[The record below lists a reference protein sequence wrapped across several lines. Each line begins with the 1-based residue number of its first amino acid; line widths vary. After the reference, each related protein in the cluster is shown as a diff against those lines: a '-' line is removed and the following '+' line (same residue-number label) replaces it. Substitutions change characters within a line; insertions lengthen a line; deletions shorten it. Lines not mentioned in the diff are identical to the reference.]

1 MKTIPTEFYGDNVRW
16 FMGRCIDASPPPGLE
31 GRIKVRVF
39 GVHSPNTDDIPQKD
53 LPWAQVMN
61 PSSSYGVSGLGV
73 NTQILPGAMIFGIF
87 LDGTSSQLP
96 MVLGSLPNIEYPTS
110 VQAAAREDISTNPF
124 AFIFD
129 QTNAAV
135 QDPVYYGTQSDD
147 GLSFVEVEA
156 QRRVDKNDVAR
167 FFIDNGLNAKQ
178 ASSMTGVLMAISGL
192 SSTKPGGIA
201 GYPVDSP
208 RYKRFISYARRLTPT
223 KNFYELDVQLMFI
236 MTELH
241 TSQKTAYS
249 KLLMSGQIEGNLYG
263 ENIDGIDKRGN
274 GMVAALM
281 KYFVH
286 PDTFKDGEKE
296 GAKEQAVS
304 FANSVYS
311 GPTGLGA
318 I

>member
-1 MKTIPTEFYGDNVRW
+1 MKIIPTEFYGDNVRW

-39 GVHSPNTDDIPQKD
+39 GVHSPNTQDIPQKD

-73 NTQILPGAMIFGIF
+73 NTQILAGAMVFGIF
-87 LDGTSSQLP
+87 LDGTASQLP
-96 MVLGSLPNIEYPTS
+96 MVLGSLPSIEYPTS
-110 VQAAAREDISTNPF
+110 VQAASREDISTNPF

-129 QTNAAV
+129 QSSSSIS
-135 QDPVYYGTQSDD
+135 DPVFYGDQQGLVGED
-147 GLSFVEVEA
+147 GTRLSEIETAKGYVG
-156 QRRVDKNDVAR
+156 NPSDVAR

-178 ASSMTGVLMAISGL
+178 ASSMTGVLGAISSL
-192 SSTKPGGIA
+192 NPNKPGGIA
-201 GYPVDSP
+201 GYPVNSP
-208 RYKRFISYARRLTPT
+208 RYAKFLSYAQRLTPT
-223 KNFYELDVQLMFI
+223 KNFYELDVQLMFV

-249 KLLMSGQIEGNLYG
+249 KLLMSTQIEGNLYG
-263 ENIDGIDKRGN
+263 ENIDGIKKKGN
-274 GMVAALM
+274 GMVAALV

-286 PDTFKDGEKE
+286 PETKCSQSMAERLAK
-296 GAKEQAVS
+296 GA
-304 FANSVYS
+304 Y
-311 GPTGLGA
+311 GGLGA

>member
-16 FMGRCIDASPPPGLE
+16 FMGHCIDASPPPGLE
-31 GRIKVRVF
+31 GRIKVRCF
-39 GVHSPNTDDIPQKD
+39 GVHSGNTDDIPQCD

-73 NTQILPGAMIFGIF
+73 STQILPGAMIFGIF

-110 VQAAAREDISTNPF
+110 VQAASREDISTNPF
-124 AFIFD
+124 AFIFN
-129 QTNAAV
+129 QSTSEV
-135 QDPVYYGTQSDD
+135 QDPVYFGTQSDD
-147 GLSFVEVEA
+147 GLSEDEV
-156 QRRVDKNDVAR
+156 RDILIVDQSDVAR

-178 ASSMTGVLMAISGL
+178 ASSMTGVLLAISGL
-192 SSTKPGGIA
+192 NSTRPGGIA
-201 GYPVDSP
+201 GYPMDSP
-208 RYKRFISYARRLTPT
+208 RYKKFISYASRLTPT
-223 KNFYELDVQLMFI
+223 KNFYDMDVQLMFV

-249 KLLMSGQIEGNLYG
+249 KLLMSEQIEGSLYG

-274 GMVAALM
+274 GMVAALF

-296 GAKEQAVS
+296 GAKEQAVT
-304 FANSVYS
+304 FAKSVYGS
-311 GPTGLGA
+311 LGA

>member
-96 MVLGSLPNIEYPTS
+96 MVLGSLPSIEYPTS
-110 VQAAAREDISTNPF
+110 VQAASREDISTNPF

-147 GLSFVEVEA
+147 GLSEIEVKA
-156 QRRVDKNDVAR
+156 QPRVDKNDVAR

-192 SSTKPGGIA
+192 KSTNPGGIA
-201 GYPVDSP
+201 GYPIDSP
-208 RYKRFISYARRLTPT
+208 RYKRFIAYAKRLSPS

-236 MTELH
+236 MTELQ

-263 ENIDGIDKRGN
+263 ENIDGIDKKGN
-274 GMVAALM
+274 GMVAALK

-286 PDTFKDGEKE
+286 PDTLCD
-296 GAKEQAVS
+296 KEQAVS

-311 GPTGLGA
+311 GLGA

>member
-39 GVHSPNTDDIPQKD
+39 GVHSPDTVDIPQKD

-73 NTQILPGAMIFGIF
+73 NTQILAGAMIFGIF
-87 LDGTSSQLP
+87 LDGTTSQLP
-96 MVLGSLPNIEYPTS
+96 MVLGSLPSIEYPTS

-129 QTNAAV
+129 QSTSTI

-147 GLSFVEVEA
+147 GLSEIQVTA
-156 QRRVDKNDVAR
+156 QRRPSPSDVAR

-178 ASSMTGVLMAISGL
+178 ASAMTGVLMAISNL
-192 SSTKPGGIA
+192 IPTNPGGIA
-201 GYPVDSP
+201 GYPTDSP
-208 RYKRFISYARRLTPT
+208 RYSRFISYASRLTPT
-223 KNFYELDVQLMFI
+223 KNFYELDVQLMFV

-249 KLLMSGQIEGNLYG
+249 KLLVSKQIDGNLYG
-263 ENIDGIDKRGN
+263 ENIDGIDKKGN
-274 GMVAALM
+274 GMVAALV

-286 PDTFKDGEKE
+286 PETSCSKGQAE
-296 GAKEQAVS
+296 GLAKG
-304 FANSVYS
+304 VY
-311 GPTGLGA
+311 GGLGA

>member
-16 FMGRCIDASPPPGLE
+16 FMGRCIDASPPAGLE

-73 NTQILPGAMIFGIF
+73 NTQILAGAMIFGIF

-110 VQAAAREDISTNPF
+110 VQAASREDLSTNPF

-129 QTNAAV
+129 QTDASV
-135 QDPVYYGTQSDD
+135 QDPVYFGTQSDD
-147 GLSFVEVEA
+147 GLSEIEVTA

-201 GYPVDSP
+201 GYPIDSP
-208 RYKRFISYARRLTPT
+208 RYKRFIAYAKRLTPT

-274 GMVAALM
+274 GMVAALV

-286 PDTFKDGEKE
+286 PDTECD
-296 GAKEQAVS
+296 KEQAVS

>member
-31 GRIKVRVF
+31 GRIKVRCF
-39 GVHSPNTDDIPQKD
+39 GVHSGNTDDIPQCD

-73 NTQILPGAMIFGIF
+73 STQILPGAMIFGIF

-110 VQAAAREDISTNPF
+110 VQAASREDISSNPF

-129 QTNAAV
+129 QSNSEV
-135 QDPVYYGTQSDD
+135 QPPVYYGTQSDN
-147 GLSFVEVEA
+147 GLSEIQVKA
-156 QRRVDKNDVAR
+156 KPRVDQSDVAR

-201 GYPVDSP
+201 GYPMDSP
-208 RYKRFISYARRLTPT
+208 RYKKFISYASRLTPT
-223 KNFYELDVQLMFI
+223 KNFYDMDVQLMFV

-249 KLLMSGQIEGNLYG
+249 KLLMSEQIDGSLYG
-263 ENIDGIDKRGN
+263 ENIDGVDKRGN
-274 GMVAALM
+274 GMVAALV

-286 PDTFKDGEKE
+286 PGTACSKGQAE
-296 GAKEQAVS
+296 G
-304 FANSVYS
+304 FAQSVYGS
-311 GPTGLGA
+311 LGA

>member
-1 MKTIPTEFYGDNVRW
+1 MKTIATEFYGDNVRW

-31 GRIKVRVF
+31 GRIKVRCF

-87 LDGTSSQLP
+87 LDGVASQLP
-96 MVLGSLPNIEYPTS
+96 MVLGSLPSIEYPTS
-110 VQAAAREDISTNPF
+110 VQAASREDISTNPF

-129 QTNAAV
+129 QSSTNIQPPVFYGVQQDNLVLEEIAV
-135 QDPVYYGTQSDD
+135 T
-147 GLSFVEVEA
+147 A
-156 QRRVDKNDVAR
+156 RRKTPMPAGDVVR

-178 ASSMTGVLMAISGL
+178 ASSMTGVLQSISRL
-192 SSTKPGGIA
+192 IPNNTGGIA
-201 GYPVDSP
+201 RYPKDSP
-208 RYKRFISYARRLTPT
+208 RYAKFISYASRLTP
-223 KNFYELDVQLMFI
+223 KRDVRDGDVQLMFI

-249 KLLMSGQIEGNLYG
+249 KLLMSKQIDGNLYG
-263 ENIDGIDKRGN
+263 ENIDGIDKKGN
-274 GMVAALM
+274 GMVAALV

-286 PDTFKDGEKE
+286 PETYCNKGSAEARAMSIY
-296 GAKEQAVS
+296 G
-304 FANSVYS
+304 
-311 GPTGLGA
+311 GLGA

>member
-1 MKTIPTEFYGDNVRW
+1 MKIIPTEFYGDNVRW

-39 GVHSPNTDDIPQKD
+39 GVHSPDTQDIPQKD

-73 NTQILPGAMIFGIF
+73 NTQILAGAMVFGIF
-87 LDGTSSQLP
+87 LDGTASQLP
-96 MVLGSLPNIEYPTS
+96 MVLGSLPSIEYPTS
-110 VQAAAREDISTNPF
+110 VQAASRDDISTNPF

-129 QTNAAV
+129 QSTSSI
-135 QDPVYYGTQSDD
+135 QDPVFYGTQQASLL
-147 GLSFVEVEA
+147 GEVDLTTA
-156 QRRVDKNDVAR
+156 QPIGNSGDVAR

-178 ASSMTGVLMAISGL
+178 ASSMTGVLQAISSL
-192 SSTKPGGIA
+192 NPSKPGGIA

-208 RYKRFISYARRLTPT
+208 RYARFIAYAQRLTPT
-223 KNFYELDVQLMFI
+223 KNFYELDVQLMFV

-249 KLLMSGQIEGNLYG
+249 KLLMSTQIEGNLYG
-263 ENIDGIDKRGN
+263 ENIDGINKKGN
-274 GMVAALM
+274 GMVAALV

-286 PDTFKDGEKE
+286 PETSCSQGTAE
-296 GAKEQAVS
+296 GLAKGA
-304 FANSVYS
+304 Y
-311 GPTGLGA
+311 GGLGA

>member
-31 GRIKVRVF
+31 GRIKVRCF
-39 GVHSPNTDDIPQKD
+39 GVHSGNTDDIPQCD

-73 NTQILPGAMIFGIF
+73 STQILPGAMIFGIF

-110 VQAAAREDISTNPF
+110 VQAASREDISTNPF
-124 AFIFD
+124 AFIFN
-129 QTNAAV
+129 QSNSEV
-135 QDPVYYGTQSDD
+135 QDPVYFGTQSDD
-147 GLSFVEVEA
+147 GLSEIQVKA
-156 QRRVDKNDVAR
+156 QPRVDQSDVAR

-201 GYPVDSP
+201 GYPMDSP
-208 RYKRFISYARRLTPT
+208 RYKKFISYASRLSPA
-223 KNFYELDVQLMFI
+223 KNFYEMDVQLMFV

-249 KLLMSGQIEGNLYG
+249 KLLMSEQIDGSLYG

-274 GMVAALM
+274 GMVAALV

-286 PDTFKDGEKE
+286 PETDCNKV
-296 GAKEQAVS
+296 QAES
-304 FANSVYS
+304 FAKSVYGS
-311 GPTGLGA
+311 LGA